1 MSSRQF
7 GAVWSEG
14 REGVLTTRTVRK
26 CLLESG
32 LAPCVAADST
42 ESRAES
48 YMAPT
53 PGEGEHKIMDYI
65 RYMRAQPG
73 YDPNT
78 RHCLYGLDADLIM
91 LGLCT
96 HEPHFS
102 LLREEVL
109 MGFLVGNDFIPNL
122 PNLHIVNGS
131 LPILY
136 QTYMK
141 VLPTFDGKIPLMAMK
156 MGENSEYED
165 YDDSD
170 SDKMFQEEFR
180 LHKRDYYTNKLEYKN
195 VTNEV
200 LRAQAEGYVRAIQWN
215 LNYYYNGV
223 CSWSWFYPHHYAPYI
238 SDIQGFAD
246 LKIEFDLGTPFLPY
260 EQLLAVLPAASKNL
274 LPDVYHHLMT
284 DENSLIKPYYPE
296 EFETD
301 LNGKKA
307 EWEAVV
313 LIPFIDEDKL
323 LSAMAECNLKLT
335 PEEVKRNSHGPM
347 RIYQY
352 TSTPQG
358 EYQAPEY
365 FPPVIPHYATC
376 SQLTIDDIRI
386 PPEKL
391 IKGAYPGVILD
402 IYFPG
407 FPTTKH
413 LKYTHHLEKAH
424 VKVHEQ
430 TSRNDNMILTIE
442 KLLETPGLDVLA
454 RQLLGRTVYVA
465 WPHLI
470 EGLVVTVSNKEFR
483 YHSIGE
489 PGQYNVVENKGN
501 LEQNWNLEK
510 SGTIDLYRNRFGVE
524 VGKTDV
530 LIHVKVLIGRRYMF
544 TRQGRVTL
552 EKQWAPIT
560 TAYPLQVIVRDITVH
575 DEKYSTFR
583 DLESIFPPGSTCFML
598 GQPHYGSMGEVK
610 ESREATQNGRV
621 KVAMQCIDE
630 PTFESIK
637 QFEKRIKVKYMNSYD
652 AAVKLGE
659 LMIVTTLDRM
669 WILYILAVSRQLFTR
684 VTGSILVSVSSRFNS
699 TEDTNKV
706 NIGLNLKFSKRNEE
720 IPGYTKREGN
730 LWLYSEKAIELVKAY
745 NEFCPSL
752 FEYLNRYNEN
762 VYYLE
767 DIFPGANGKE
777 RLSELS
783 AWIKAQPYYSVER
796 RPCGTHILE
805 PEVVKKIQ
813 EIVDNSKLIKPKEI
827 VMKIKPHILY
837 KFRPISIYISAMDK
851 RMRVQVHWDLLIDF
865 LEVHPELLTGK
876 FTTQNSRQRS
886 VQLWEEVSQKLN
898 SLGLRVKTPEKWK
911 IAVIDW
917 KYKPDLYIGN
927 VVPDANSKFQLYDR
941 VVNVRESYTVPLG
954 LRGTVIA
961 VHKSE
966 GDSNDDV
973 LYDIVFD
980 EEFPGGLSLNCCV
993 NRGYRLPK
1001 SALINKS
1008 YGQRD
1013 YEFKAGKTATGEL
1026 TQQMRTRQNM
1036 DISHRQYNAA
1046 QHSAFVACPPGK
1058 TGPPVYPPY
1067 MYQNSYNN
1075 AYIHPQP
1082 QLSRMQQPVPP
1093 PIISQQS
1100 RNFMPMF
1107 ASNEKPKSNAASLP
1121 KSQYPSSNRQ
1131 GRSGEKKIEPH
1142 EGVDVKLITIFHYV
1156 DEGEYRLPK
1165 ESAKNQSTI
1174 KYGKGTS
1181 PETSKS
1187 GRRIH
1192 VLLIYLQ
1199 HAKKKPALASTQLK
1213 QSDSS
1218 ACNSVKLLSYYQLNG
1233 LGCPHYRYF
1242 DLPDKTVQ
1250 AQLVN
1255 PINQQVVCGQPSVDK
1270 VAACE
1275 SVAEEVLRILENPS
1289 KSQGSVPCI
1298 PPPPRNWCQQ
1308 PQETKELLQDRK
1320 DITPSS
1326 KSLAN
1331 SINAPPFVP
1340 LQAVRNHVNKNV
1352 NTKDCYNRQSNSR
1365 AYTEDNAFKNQIL
1378 KPNSAPVSTT
1388 QKPFRKR
1395 TMRIAANFSNNFQK

>member
-1 MSSRQF
+1 MAKLQEQLKYFIVHKISTDKL
-7 GAVWSEG
+7 W
-14 REGVLTTRTVRK
+14 RK
-26 CLLESG
+26 CKVLLSG
-32 LAPCVAADST
+32 H
-42 ESRAES
+42 E
-48 YMAPT
+48 T

-102 LLREEVL
+102 LLREEVKFGKKSTKRKSSPEEITFFLLHLSLMREYLELEFKELHDDKKMTFPYDIEKIIDDWVL

-131 LPILY
+131 LPVLY
-136 QTYMK
+136 ETYMK
-141 VLPTFDGKIPLMAMK
+141 VLPTFDGYINESGTLNLTRFEKFMQTLASIDLDSFQEQYADIKYFEMKTGRRPNGKHRKSYKLEEWKADDDGEDLIVFEPLEPPKAK
-156 MGENSEYED
+156 NADLAALIQATDDELNTFNGDENDGENSEYED
-165 YDDSD
+165 CDDSD

-195 VTNEV
+195 VTNDV
-200 LRAQAEGYVRAIQWN
+200 LRSQAEGYVRAIQWN

-238 SDIQGFAD
+238 SDIKGFAD
-246 LKIEFDLGTPFLPY
+246 LKIEFDLGTPFRPY

-284 DENSLIKPYYPE
+284 DENSLIKSYYPE

-313 LIPFIDEDKL
+313 LIPFIDEEKL
-323 LSAMAECNLKLT
+323 LNAMAECNLKLT

-347 RIYQY
+347 TIYQY
-352 TSTPQG
+352 ISTPQG

-365 FPPVIPHYATC
+365 FPPVVPHYATW
-376 SQLTIDDIRI
+376 SQVTIDDIRM
-386 PPEKL
+386 PTEKL

-424 VKVHEQ
+424 VRVHEQ
-430 TSRNDNMILTIE
+430 ASRNDNMILTVE
-442 KLLETPGLDVLA
+442 KLSETPALDVLA

-483 YHSIGE
+483 YHSIG
-489 PGQYNVVENKGN
+489 
-501 LEQNWNLEK
+501 
-510 SGTIDLYRNRFGVE
+510 TIDLYRNRFGIE

-560 TAYPLQVIVRDITVH
+560 TAYPFQVIVRDITVH

-621 KVAMQCIDE
+621 KVVMKCIDE
-630 PTFESIK
+630 PIFESIK
-637 QFEKRIKVKYMNSYD
+637 HFEKTNKVRYMNSYD
-652 AAVKLGE
+652 AAVKLA
-659 LMIVTTLDRM
+659 L
-669 WILYILAVSRQLFTR
+669 SRQLFTR

-699 TEDTNKV
+699 TDDTNKV

-745 NEFCPSL
+745 NEFCPNL
-752 FEYLNRYNEN
+752 FEYLNRHNEN

-777 RLSELS
+777 RLSEIS
-783 AWIKAQPYYSVER
+783 TWIKAQPYYSVER
-796 RPCGTHILE
+796 RPCGTHVLE
-805 PEVVKKIQ
+805 PEIVKKIE
-813 EIVDNSKLIKPKEI
+813 EIVDNYKLIKPKEI
-827 VMKIKPHILY
+827 VMKIKPHIL
-837 KFRPISIYISAMDK
+837 
-851 RMRVQVHWDLLIDF
+851 
-865 LEVHPELLTGK
+865 
-876 FTTQNSRQRS
+876 
-886 VQLWEEVSQKLN
+886 
-898 SLGLRVKTPEKWK
+898 
-911 IAVIDW
+911 
-917 KYKPDLYIGN
+917 YKPDLYIGN

-966 GDSNDDV
+966 GESSDDM

-980 EEFPGGLSLNCCV
+980 EEFPGGLSLNCCA

-1013 YEFKAGKTATGEL
+1013 YEFKAGKTGEL
-1026 TQQMRTRQNM
+1026 TQQMKTRQNM
-1036 DISHRQYNAA
+1036 DISHRQYNPP

-1058 TGPPVYPPY
+1058 AGPPPP
-1067 MYQNSYNN
+1067 
-1075 AYIHPQP
+1075 
-1082 QLSRMQQPVPP
+1082 RMQQPIPP
-1093 PIISQQS
+1093 PIIAQQT

-1107 ASNEKPKSNAASLP
+1107 ASNEKCKNNAGSLSKP
-1121 KSQYPSSNRQ
+1121 QCPTSNRQ
-1131 GRSGEKKIEPH
+1131 ARFGDKKIEQR
-1142 EGVDVKLITIFHYV
+1142 EMKVNTDFLKKVLKINQASNMEQTKVQNQVKVEDIFTH
-1156 DEGEYRLPK
+1156 
-1165 ESAKNQSTI
+1165 AKN
-1174 KYGKGTS
+1174 
-1181 PETSKS
+1181 KS
-1187 GRRIH
+1187 L
-1192 VLLIYLQ
+1192 V
-1199 HAKKKPALASTQLK
+1199 PAQLK

-1218 ACNSVKLLSYYQLNG
+1218 ASNSVKLLSFYQLNG
-1233 LGCPHYRYF
+1233 LGCPHYTYF
-1242 DLPDKTVQ
+1242 DLPDRTVQ

-1255 PINQQVVCGQPSVDK
+1255 PINQQVICGQPCANK
-1270 VAACE
+1270 VEACE
-1275 SVAEEVLRILENPS
+1275 SAAEEVLMILENPS

-1298 PPPPRNWCQQ
+1298 PQPPRNWCQQ
-1308 PQETKELLQDRK
+1308 PQDAKEPAHDGK

-1340 LQAVRNHVNKNV
+1340 LQAVRNHMNKNV
-1352 NTKDCYNRQSNSR
+1352 NTKDYSNRQSNSR
-1365 AYTEDNAFKNQIL
+1365 VSRTEDNAFKNNQML
-1378 KPNSAPVSTT
+1378 KPNSSPASTT